1 MGKVLY
7 SAVTADGEVKRG
19 YVDALSNEEAVKKL
33 KEEGLNNI
41 NLYSDARFP
50 YQKEL
55 DSLSEEELEEIA
67 YTEIDTQKSNSFSKF
82 LLKVVKKNI
91 IVILIGLAITFYG
104 YSIHSYLISSFGF
117 IVASAYLFINI
128 WNRQALY
135 AYNNAMRA
143 LLFGNLK
150 QAQKETQKLR
160 TMVKDKNVLVE
171 CDMLDA
177 KNLAMSGNIDS
188 AIDILL
194 KHKEYFD
201 SLGKGMFESKLLSLY
216 LLAKDNKKALEY
228 SKKAYELSKDNM
240 LLVDW
245 ALAEARFGDI
255 DIAKENID
263 KVDIEV
269 LPVYSIAFVYFT
281 KGLIEYKKAN
291 YKEAKEL
298 LIEALYAI
306 EPFKENVATWGI
318 ISLIRVYLSF
328 TFNKLG
334 FKKEA
339 KKLLH
344 KDVVKIIKV
353 NAPKDLLD
361 ELNSLIEELK
371 RY

>member
-7 SAVTADGEVKRG
+7 SAITANGKVKRG
-19 YVDALSNEEAVKKL
+19 YIDALSNEEAVKKL
-33 KEEGLNNI
+33 KEEGFSNI

-50 YQKEL
+50 YQEEL
-55 DSLSEEELEEIA
+55 DSLSEDELEEIA
-67 YTEIDTQKSNSFSKF
+67 YTEIDTLKSNTFGKF
-82 LLKVVKKNI
+82 LLRVVKKNI
-91 IVILIGLAITFYG
+91 IIILIGLAIAFYG
-104 YSIHSYLISSFGF
+104 YSIHSYLLAAFGF
-117 IVASAYLFINI
+117 IVASFYPFINI
-128 WNRQALY
+128 WNRQASN

-160 TMVKDKNVLVE
+160 ALVKDKNVLVE

-177 KNLAMSGNIDS
+177 KNLAKSGNIDN
-188 AIDILL
+188 ALDILL
-194 KHKEYFD
+194 RHKEYFN
-201 SLGKGMFESKLLSLY
+201 SLGKGIFESKLTSLY
-216 LLAKDNKKALEY
+216 LSAKDNKKALEY

-240 LLVDW
+240 LLTDW

-255 DIAKENID
+255 DIAKENIE
-263 KVDIEV
+263 KVNIEAI
-269 LPVYSIAFVYFT
+269 PVFGLGFIYFT

-318 ISLIRVYLSF
+318 ISLIRVYLAL

-353 NAPKDLLD
+353 SAPKDLLD
-361 ELNSLIEELK
+361 ELNRLIEELK
-371 RY
+371 V